1 VLPLSFGAASE
12 LNLLP
17 FPSALISQ
25 GNKLCCTSYQ
35 YYFTYSTV
43 ISCLLIGIHI
53 YMCLYTLHREAE
65 FRGSDEP
72 CERMLEDLSLERRK
86 VVDDS
91 EASSARYVFL

>member
-1 VLPLSFGAASE
+1 
-12 LNLLP
+12 
-17 FPSALISQ
+17 
-25 GNKLCCTSYQ
+25 
-35 YYFTYSTV
+35 
-43 ISCLLIGIHI
+43 
-53 YMCLYTLHREAE
+53 MCLYTLHREAE